1 MYCKLSTR
9 IIMKKHVYNEFE
21 KKNKKDQ
28 EVSLQLFHDRTY
40 VLSRS
45 LLNQRINTT
54 H

>member
-40 VLSRS
+40 VLD